1 MTGAEVL
8 GVVMARIGTGSG
20 VTSIHT
26 ELRGVLYDVS
36 SRADFLTSVSG
47 VVTVSGQAEYDEPA
61 GLKRV
66 YECYIDMHGPLE
78 VKTYRDYLKY
88 IANPTAENAEPTM
101 FARRHGKLYLWPVPD
116 GVYTVNVDYAS
127 YHPESFE
134 DILFGPEFNEA
145 IFEGVVTALYQGQ
158 LFEKLRLAEKRI
170 TSRDVVESTTRDT
183 DSDTQ
188 TDMEGTADDK
198 TVVVDDQFSGTV
210 DKDDDTDVLVY
221 RFSKDFPEI
230 KKHAEAYEAE
240 IAKLIANIDIDT
252 ETVLVEYRD
261 I

>member
-8 GVVMARIGTGSG
+8 SVVMARIGTGSG
-20 VTSIHT
+20 ITSIHT
-26 ELRGVLYDVS
+26 ELKSVLYDIS
-36 SRADFLTSVSG
+36 SRADFLTSVSP
-47 VVTVSGQAEYDEPA
+47 VVTSSGQAEYDEPD
-61 GLKRV
+61 GLKRI
-66 YECYIDMHGPLE
+66 YECYTGTSGPLE
-78 VKTYRDYLKY
+78 VKTYRDYLNY
-88 IANPTAENAEPTM
+88 IADSAAENDEPGM

-116 GVYTVNVDYAS
+116 GVYTVNVDYAR
-127 YHPESFE
+127 YHPETFE

-145 IFEGVVTALYQGQ
+145 IFEGVITALYQGQ

-170 TSRDVVESTTRDT
+170 SSRDVVT
-183 DSDTQ
+183 DSD
-188 TDMEGTADDK
+188 ADVIDADPAEF
-198 TVVVDDQFSGTV
+198 TVEENLDETV
-210 DKDDDTDVLVY
+210 KDDSDVLVY

-230 KKHAEAYEAE
+230 RKHAEVYEGE